1 MSALIIL
8 RHIRVENANA
18 IAGLTYGFPAISHF
32 LGYTH
37 ALSRKLQQ
45 SHGLTLD
52 GCGVV
57 CHKHQLH
64 AHQSGWDRGF
74 ALTRNPLTKDA
85 STAPFNEEG
94 RMHMT
99 VSLLIECTGVIAD
112 GDEGA
117 SAFAHHLKSLCVGQ
131 KLAGGSIIDI
141 RNISVIAFPE
151 TQQQIRALMYRLL
164 PGYVLVDRSPYLQ
177 QQLNKLKQNN
187 PQAEMI
193 DAWLDFCALKMH
205 AVKTEETESNTI
217 TWDYLP
223 KPEPGY
229 LVPLTTGYRAISS
242 RYQAGEVEKSRD
254 PRMPFCFVEA
264 LYGLGE
270 WRGAH
275 RIHDIQEILWRYDN
289 HSGLYFCHSSL
300 PVQDDIYELNDD
312 E

>member
-37 ALSRKLQQ
+37 ALSRKLKQ

-74 ALTRNPLTKDA
+74 ALTRNPLTKEA

-99 VSLLIECTGVIAD
+99 VSLLIECTGMIAD

-117 SAFAHHLKSLCVGQ
+117 RALAQHLQLLCVGQ

-141 RNISVIAFPE
+141 RDISVIAFPE
-151 TQQQIRALMYRLL
+151 SQQQIRALMYRLL
-164 PGYVLVDRSPYLQ
+164 PGYVLVDRSAFLQ
-177 QQLNKLKQNN
+177 QQLTRLKQSN

-193 DAWLDFCALKMH
+193 DAWLDFCALKMR
-205 AVKTEETESNTI
+205 AVKGNESEGNKI
-217 TWDYLP
+217 SWDYQP
-223 KPEPGY
+223 KPESGY

-242 RYQAGEVEKSRD
+242 LYPAGTVEKSRD
-254 PRMPFCFVEA
+254 PQTPFRFVESI
-264 LYGLGE
+264 YGLGE

-275 RIHDIQEILWRYDN
+275 RIHDIQEILWQYDDTDGWYLCR
-289 HSGLYFCHSSL
+289 SRL
-300 PVQDDIYELNDD
+300 PVQDDTYELNDD